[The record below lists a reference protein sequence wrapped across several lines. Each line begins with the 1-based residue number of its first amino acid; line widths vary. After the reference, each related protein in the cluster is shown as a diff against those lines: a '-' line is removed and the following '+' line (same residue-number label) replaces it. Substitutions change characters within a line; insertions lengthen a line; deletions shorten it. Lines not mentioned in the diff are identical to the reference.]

1 MDTTEVATGVLEAA
15 AIQVVV
21 DGVQAVALS
30 VGAELPPTFKDCGSM
45 TFFLIDIFYILEDP
59 NETFLP
65 RF

>member
-1 MDTTEVATGVLEAA
+1 MATGVLEAT

-30 VGAELPPTFKDCGSM
+30 VGAELPPTSKDCGSM
-45 TFFLIDIFYILEDP
+45 TFFIDIFYILEDP